1 MEQEVAHS
9 RAGCNSRRALKLSGE
24 MTSMFH
30 HNIKDGSWLLRFRM
44 LSGAPEWM
52 DSLSGA
58 PELMDSH
65 CRMLATLLST
75 TLYMD
80 ARIGG

>member
-9 RAGCNSRRALKLSGE
+9 REECNSRCASKVSGE
-24 MTSMFH
+24 MTSMVH
-30 HNIKDGSWLLRFRM
+30 IDIEDGSLVLQYRM

-58 PELMDSH
+58 PEWMDP
-65 CRMLATLLST
+65 
-75 TLYMD
+75 
-80 ARIGG
+80 